1 MCFGLGSMYGS
12 GSFDSV
18 DGGDSD
24 YWKPNGPASPVAP
37 YQSPYQVVIDIS
49 HEVDYGFHSTCQ
61 EDRQYE
67 RDVGWNSS
75 NYYTSYFW
83 ARYLDGNRPAPCSSI
98 GPFDRLPHYRR
109 DWWYRGLFKEGLAGA
124 YERIGLSFFL
134 GLIPVIGSI
143 VCLLISY
150 AYVARPLSQA
160 RLRPEQLRKFKGT
173 MWKLLAI
180 DFLIG
185 LIFPI
190 GPFFR
195 AWFHCNMR
203 IIHFA
208 FDAKNE
214 HESYVD
220 YLYYQNSGRI
230 RVADLNKAHALA
242 ALQMYQQ
249 YHQEC
254 IHSLYGAELMNATDH
269 AVLHEDLARLQREL
283 SQARTCQIKMENE
296 RIKSCNAAQPLIRR
310 TMSNS
315 KAPQCYHA
323 IPPTTAWSDQCTGLG
338 LSALFRGLAVQ
349 NRQFVPQQEPLTV
362 QLAEIPQEQVLA
374 AFQPPTAPELPVA
387 FQTVPTPPLTISFQH
402 IPAPQHP
409 VAPTLA
415 PPQPITPQQAIAPWQ
430 ATASQQAAPVRRN
443 MLVYQKSAAPRSLMV
458 RPQRIP
464 AIYQPMPPRRQA
476 LVLCRAPRHAM
487 LQTRQSMY
495 ASRQMAPWPSFGRR
509 QVAPRPAFVHQQTM
523 KLRQGGL
530 VAQKAVPSPSPMHA
544 IETPVTYQQAI
555 VAQQA
560 LSSLRVSQEAAIL
573 HQPLSPEHAVVPVQ
587 LLVLEQ
593 ADDLEDLEQ
602 VVPGQTA
609 LGQTVLEQVIPEQT
623 VTPEAV
629 GVSPIDCAVAPLVRP
644 HSNVF
649 EAAPV
654 SPSTIQTYMVLM
666 QQRMVQVDQFN
677 PSSIAPTSARRKRSV
692 IKSILPTVCIDPPHV
707 SPALN
712 GSSANPNG
720 ETAPRNPAQEAKA
733 SSSRTLVVADPGLI
747 PDQRRTIEL
756 HQAPDTHSPSPIVID
771 TSGLHHLAIGGLQ
784 DMQDALPEKN
794 DQPING
800 TSVSGLP
807 VNGLAARQLSLSLE
821 SDVTATEPG
830 EQAIWD
836 VQSDSEDVYGD
847 DEAEDDSSDDD
858 DSEDECREGGDAGEG
873 DGKEDDKSGGDS
885 SDQGDGDGD
894 GDDDGSDDKDDD
906 GDNESTD
913 DYSNEEYDYSGSDK
927 EEHYQNLMRNF
938 DIATSLNKAN
948 DRLMSS
954 LSTLLALELSEFSE
968 SNLASR
974 RYSGHQNCYG
984 PSPVPPVSTFL
995 TSGTGSSKG
1004 GRMPVLSVRTEHN
1017 TEHSIDTSPGAS
1029 YPQVLYSDSETRSQ
1043 EKAIEKVLSRRWEL
1057 KSRNRW
1063 PQRLIGGPRFD
1074 ID

>member
-1 MCFGLGSMYGS
+1 MCFGLGSIYGS
-12 GSFDSV
+12 DDFDSV
-18 DGGDSD
+18 DGGGDSD
-24 YWKPNGPASPVAP
+24 YWEPNGPASPVAP

-49 HEVDYGFHSTCQ
+49 HEADYGFHSTCQ

-75 NYYTSYFW
+75 TST
-83 ARYLDGNRPAPCSSI
+83 ATAP
-98 GPFDRLPHYRR
+98 
-109 DWWYRGLFKEGLAGA
+109 
-124 YERIGLSFFL
+124 
-134 GLIPVIGSI
+134 
-143 VCLLISY
+143 
-150 AYVARPLSQA
+150 
-160 RLRPEQLRKFKGT
+160 
-173 MWKLLAI
+173 LLARVSVPSIAYPTI
-180 DFLIG
+180 DEIGGTEASSKRDSPIG

-203 IIHFA
+203 IIHLA

-230 RVADLNKAHALA
+230 RVADLNKARAFV

-254 IHSLYGAELMNATDH
+254 IHSLYGTDLMNATDH

-315 KAPQCYHA
+315 GVPRCYHA
-323 IPPTTAWSDQCTGLG
+323 IPPTTAWSDQGAG
-338 LSALFRGLAVQ
+338 VGPSALFRGPAVQ
-349 NRQFVPQQEPLTV
+349 NRQVVPQQEPLTA
-362 QLAEIPQEQVLA
+362 QLAEIPQKQVLVA
-374 AFQPPTAPELPVA
+374 LQPLTAPELPVA
-387 FQTVPTPPLTISFQH
+387 FQPIPTSPLTLSFQH

-415 PPQPITPQQAIAPWQ
+415 PPQPITPQQAIVPWQ
-430 ATASQQAAPVRRN
+430 ATASQQAAPVHRK

-464 AIYQPMPPRRQA
+464 AVYQPMPPRRQA
-476 LVLCRAPRHAM
+476 LVLCNSAPRDAM

-495 ASRQMAPWPSFGRR
+495 ASRQMAHRPSFDRR
-509 QVAPRPAFVHQQTM
+509 QVASQPAFVHQQTM
-523 KLRQGGL
+523 KLREGGL
-530 VAQKAVPSPSPMHA
+530 VAQKAVPPPSPMRA

-560 LSSLRVSQEAAIL
+560 LSSLRGSQEAAIF

-587 LLVLEQ
+587 LLVLKQADVLEQ
-593 ADDLEDLEQ
+593 ADDLEQ
-602 VVPGQTA
+602 VVPEQTA
-609 LGQTVLEQVIPEQT
+609 LEQTAPEQTVVLQQVVFEQTVLEQVIPEQSVVLEQRVIPERT
-623 VTPEAV
+623 VAPEAV
-629 GVSPIDCAVAPLVRP
+629 GVSAKDCAVAPSVRP

-654 SPSTIQTYMVLM
+654 SPSTVQTYIALM
-666 QQRMVQVDQFN
+666 QQRMVLVDHFN
-677 PSSIAPTSARRKRSV
+677 PSSVAPTSARRKRYV
-692 IKSILPTVCIDPPHV
+692 MPSILRTLCIDHPRV

-720 ETAPRNPAQEAKA
+720 ETAPRAPAQEAEA

-747 PDQRRTIEL
+747 PDQHQTIEL

-771 TSGLHHLAIGGLQ
+771 TSSLNHLAIGGLQ
-784 DMQDALPEKN
+784 DMQDVLPEKN

-807 VNGLAARQLSLSLE
+807 VNGLADRQLSSSLE
-821 SDVTATEPG
+821 SDVTATEPR

-836 VQSDSEDVYGD
+836 AQSDSEVFHGD

-858 DSEDECREGGDAGEG
+858 DSEDEGREGDEK
-873 DGKEDDKSGGDS
+873 KEDDKSGGDS

-894 GDDDGSDDKDDD
+894 DDGSDDSDDEVDD

-913 DYSNEEYDYSGSDK
+913 DYSNEEYDYSESDK

-948 DRLMSS
+948 DRPMSS
-954 LSTLLALELSEFSE
+954 LSTLLALEPSEFSE

-974 RYSGHQNCYG
+974 RYSAHQNCYG
-984 PSPVPPVSTFL
+984 PSPGDSVSTFL
-995 TSGTGSSKG
+995 TPGAGSSKG
-1004 GRMPVLSVRTEHN
+1004 GRMPVLGVRAEHN
-1017 TEHSIDTSPGAS
+1017 TEHSVDTSPGAS
-1029 YPQVLYSDSETRSQ
+1029 YPQVLYLDSETRSL

-1057 KSRNRW
+1057 ESRNRQ